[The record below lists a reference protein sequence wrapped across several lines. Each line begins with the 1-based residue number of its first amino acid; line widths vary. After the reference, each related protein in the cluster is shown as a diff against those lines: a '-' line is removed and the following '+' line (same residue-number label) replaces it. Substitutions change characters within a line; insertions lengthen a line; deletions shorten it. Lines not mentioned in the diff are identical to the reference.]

1 MSTSSQSEP
10 FWTAVYLESYTD
22 PAMTD
27 ETRDGTARTR
37 EDPAAREELRAIFA
51 ASKAQRAILRE
62 RFDAALR
69 RLERLSEGARR

>member
-1 MSTSSQSEP
+1 
-10 FWTAVYLESYTD
+10 
-22 PAMTD
+22 MTD
-27 ETRDGTARTR
+27 ETRDGTPRTR

-51 ASKAQRAILRE
+51 ASKAQRAVLRE